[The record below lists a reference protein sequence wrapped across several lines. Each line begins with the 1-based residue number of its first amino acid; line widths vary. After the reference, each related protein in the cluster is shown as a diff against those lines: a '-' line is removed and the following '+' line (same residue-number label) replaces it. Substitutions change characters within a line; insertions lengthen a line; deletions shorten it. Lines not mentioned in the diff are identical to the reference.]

1 MLAYCHTASSTLA
14 PPRSQN
20 TISSAIGA
28 MRTAPDSP
36 RCCRVPAPITSRAW
50 QRTPRA
56 ANKLDRPGHL
66 ALVWL
71 VEIHGV
77 HQKRYSLAGRYHD
90 CGGCVPVLRGFRAGG
105 LTNRNSC
112 SRKDSTWASG
122 LEPPKPNR
130 KWRPQLPPRRALGPF
145 LLRDGAI
152 IE

>member
-1 MLAYCHTASSTLA
+1 MLAYCQKASSTLA

-56 ANKLDRPGHL
+56 ASKLDRTGHL

-77 HQKRYSLAGRYHD
+77 HQKDIVLLVVTTIAVATAEQPHLRYLSKRHPSFQPVKSSNFPPNF
-90 CGGCVPVLRGFRAGG
+90 VPVELG
-105 LTNRNSC
+105 L
-112 SRKDSTWASG
+112 KA
-122 LEPPKPNR
+122 KA
-130 KWRPQLPPRRALGPF
+130 K
-145 LLRDGAI
+145 
-152 IE
+152 